1 MMLEIDKLSVSEIDS
16 MQEMKLKRC
25 LSYVNTKS
33 PFYHKLFKE
42 QHIDIEKIASLQDL
56 KNIPTTSKED
66 LQVHNMDFL
75 CVPKHKVIEY
85 TTTSGTLGTPVT
97 IALTRND
104 IDRLAYNEYL
114 SFHCT
119 GASSKDIFQLVL
131 TLDKQFMAGVAY
143 YLGALRLNAGIIRT
157 GPGAPSMQWETISRV
172 NTTSLVIVPSFI
184 LNLIDYA
191 QDNIINYRNSSVK
204 RAVCIGE
211 NIRNEY
217 FEYNTIGKR
226 IKEQWDIELY
236 STYASTEIQ
245 TAFTECSF
253 GAGGHMHPEL
263 MIAEILDDEGN
274 PLAYGEK
281 GELAITTLGVE
292 GMPLIR
298 YRTGDICAL
307 YDSPCKC
314 GRRSPRISPI
324 LGRKKQI
331 IKFKG
336 TSLYPSAIY
345 EILNGNSNIIDY
357 VLEVSSSELDTDNIT
372 IWIAAKDQSDKL
384 MSKLISYLHAS
395 LRVMPKVIFTDLEKI
410 KEKQIVG
417 VGRKP
422 QRFIDNRVMKDSQV

>member
-1 MMLEIDKLSVSEIDS
+1 MLAIDRLSVSEIVS
-16 MQEMKLKRC
+16 LQERKLKGL
-25 LSYVNTKS
+25 LSYVNEKS
-33 PFYHKLFKE
+33 PFYASLFKE
-42 QHIDIEKIASLQDL
+42 QHVNIKKILSLKDL

-114 SFHCT
+114 SFLCS

-131 TLDKQFMAGVAY
+131 TLDKQFMAGIAY
-143 YLGALRLNAGIIRT
+143 YLGALRLKAGIIRT

-172 NTTSLVIVPSFI
+172 NTTSLVVVPSFI
-184 LNLIDYA
+184 LNLIEYA
-191 QDNIINYRNSSVK
+191 QDNNINYKDSSVK

-211 NIRNEY
+211 NIRNENLE
-217 FEYNTIGKR
+217 FTTIGKR
-226 IKEQWDIELY
+226 INEQWKIELY

-253 GAGGHMHPEL
+253 GTGGHMHPEL
-263 MIAEILDDEGN
+263 LIAEILDEEGN
-274 PLAYGEK
+274 PLEYGEK
-281 GELAITTLGVE
+281 GELSITTLGVE

-298 YRTGDICAL
+298 YRTGDICTL

-314 GRRSPRISPI
+314 GRNTLRISPI

-336 TSLYPSAIY
+336 TSLYPSSIY
-345 EILNGNSNIIDY
+345 EILDGNSNIIDY

-372 IWIAAKDQSDKL
+372 IWIAAKDQSTKL
-384 MSKLISYLHAS
+384 LSKLISYLHAS
-395 LRVMPKVIFTDLEKI
+395 LRVMPEIIFTDIEKI
-410 KEKQIVG
+410 KEKQNIG

-422 QRFIDNRVMKDSQV
+422 QRFIDNRVIKES

>member
-1 MMLEIDKLSVSEIDS
+1 MMLAIDRLSVSEIVTL
-16 MQEMKLKRC
+16 QESRLKGL
-25 LSYVNTKS
+25 LSYVRAKS
-33 PFYHKLFKE
+33 PFYSTLFKE
-42 QHIDIEKIASLQDL
+42 HNIDISKIKSLHDL

-66 LQVHNMDFL
+66 IQVHNMDFL
-75 CVPKHKVIEY
+75 CVPKHHVLEY
-85 TTTSGTLGTPVT
+85 TTTSGTLGAPVT

-104 IDRLAYNEYL
+104 IRRLAYNEYL

-131 TLDKQFMAGVAY
+131 TLDKQFMAGIAY
-143 YLGALRLNAGIIRT
+143 YLGASRLNAGIIRT

-184 LNLIDYA
+184 LNLIEYA
-191 QDNIINYRNSSVK
+191 RDNHIDFRDSSVK
-204 RAVCIGE
+204 RAICIGE
-211 NIRNEY
+211 NIRNEQ
-217 FEYNTIGKR
+217 FEFNTIGKR
-226 IKEQWDIELY
+226 IREQWDIELY

-245 TAFTECSF
+245 TAFTECSY
-253 GAGGHMHPEL
+253 GVGGHLHPEL
-263 MIAEILDDEGN
+263 LIAEILDEAGN
-274 PLAYGEK
+274 PLEYGEK
-281 GELAITTLGVE
+281 GELTITTLGVE

-314 GRRSPRISPI
+314 GRTTLRISPI

-357 VLEVSSSELDTDNIT
+357 VLEISSSELDTDDLT
-372 IWIAAKDQSDKL
+372 IWIAAKDQSDKVL
-384 MSKLISYLHAS
+384 SKLTSYLHAS
-395 LRVMPKVIFTDLEKI
+395 LRVMPKIIFTDIEKI
-410 KEKQIVG
+410 REKQVTG

-422 QRFIDNRVMKDSQV
+422 QRFIDRRII

>member
-1 MMLEIDKLSVSEIDS
+1 MMLEIDKLSVSEIIS
-16 MQEMKLKRC
+16 LQERKLKGL
-25 LSYVNTKS
+25 LSYVIVKS
-33 PFYHKLFKE
+33 PFYSNLFKE
-42 QHIDIEKIASLQDL
+42 QHIDISKIETLKDL

-75 CVPKHKVIEY
+75 CVPKHKVLEY
-85 TTTSGTLGTPVT
+85 TTTSGTLGAPVT
-97 IALTRND
+97 IALTRKD
-104 IDRLAYNEYL
+104 INRLAYNEYL
-114 SFHCT
+114 SFQCS

-131 TLDKQFMAGVAY
+131 TLDKQFMAGIAY
-143 YLGALRLNAGIIRT
+143 YLGALRLKAGVIRT

-184 LNLIDYA
+184 LSLIEYA
-191 QDNIINYRNSSVK
+191 QDNHINYRDSSVK

-211 NIRNEY
+211 NIRNEH

-226 IKEQWDIELY
+226 IKEQWNIELY

-245 TAFTECSF
+245 TAFTECKY
-253 GAGGHMHPEL
+253 GVGGHLHPEL
-263 MIAEILDDEGN
+263 LIAEILDDEGN
-274 PLAYGEK
+274 PLEPGEK
-281 GELAITTLGVE
+281 GELTITTLGVE

-314 GRRSPRISPI
+314 GRNTLRISPI

-357 VLEVSSSELDTDNIT
+357 VLEVTSSELDTDNIT

-384 MSKLISYLHAS
+384 LSKLISYLHAS
-395 LRVMPKVIFTDLEKI
+395 LRVMPEIIFTNIEKI
-410 KEKQIVG
+410 REKQIVG

-422 QRFIDNRVMKDSQV
+422 QRFIDNRVIKEP